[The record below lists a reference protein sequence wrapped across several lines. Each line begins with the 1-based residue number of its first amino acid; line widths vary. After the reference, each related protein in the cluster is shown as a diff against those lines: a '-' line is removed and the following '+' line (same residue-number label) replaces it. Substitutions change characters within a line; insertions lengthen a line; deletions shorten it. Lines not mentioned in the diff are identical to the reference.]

1 MIYLT
6 YPAWVV
12 INLFMTFCIAYPFS
26 PLFPLF
32 AEQRNGWLDNGSK
45 WGMGPRLPTWLNWLM
60 TPDNSLDGDSTFE
73 KINGRSY
80 WSKVKWLWR
89 NPAYS
94 CGLRYLNNPYYTKV
108 RGNNAIKDNDNAI
121 SGWVFVNAN
130 GLFQFV
136 AIIPIGLSRCI
147 MVNIG
152 WNIRALVDDNI
163 MPKPLNYQATFAFT
177 PFRLS
182 GFR

>member
-1 MIYLT
+1 MIYL
-6 YPAWVV
+6 
-12 INLFMTFCIAYPFS
+12 IYPFMALINFFTTIAAYIFA
-26 PLFPLF
+26 PAFPLL
-32 AEQRNGWLDNGSK
+32 AEQRDGWLDNGSI
-45 WGMGPRLPTWLNWLM
+45 WGREPRLPTWLNWFM
-60 TPDNSLDGDSTFE
+60 TPDNSLDGDATFE

-94 CGLRYLNNPYYTKV
+94 CGLRYLNNPYYTRV

-121 SGWVFVNAN
+121 SGWVLVNAN
-130 GLFQFV
+130 
-136 AIIPIGLSRCI
+136 
-147 MVNIG
+147 
-152 WNIRALVDDNI
+152 WNIRALVDDNV